1 MPALKQ
7 LVPDVALLLAMEP
20 EELGWPLLEVVK
32 TAVRQSGNGLF
43 HIPNYVGSH
52 SDMCE
57 YPTEQ
62 VAAVRIAVAEGL
74 DWLKRSGLLVPAEG
88 TNGTNGWLVLSRRGM
103 KTDSAESFRSFLRN
117 SAFPRTL
124 LHQRIV
130 EPVWLMLMRGEF
142 DTAVF
147 HAFREVEISVREAG
161 SYAPTDLGV
170 DLMRRAFNPQTG
182 PLTDL
187 QQPLGE
193 REALSALYAG
203 AMGSYKNPHSHRRVA
218 IDSEEAQEMVLL
230 ASHLLRIVDA
240 RTQRGSTSSQE
251 N

>member
-1 MPALKQ
+1 MPALKH
-7 LVPDVALLLAMEP
+7 LVSDVDLLLAMEP

-32 TAVRQSGNGLF
+32 TVVLQNGNGLF
-43 HIPNYVGSH
+43 HIHNYLAGH
-52 SDMCE
+52 SDISE
-57 YPTEQ
+57 YPGDKA
-62 VAAVRIAVAEGL
+62 AAVRVAVSEGL

-103 KTDSAESFRSFLRN
+103 KAHSAKSYSSFVRN
-117 SAFPRTL
+117 SAFPSTL

-147 HAFREVEISVREAG
+147 HSFREVEIAVREAG
-161 SYAPTDLGV
+161 NYAATDLGV

-182 PLTDL
+182 PLADL
-187 QQPLGE
+187 NQPLGE

-203 AMGSYKNPHSHRRVA
+203 AIGSYKNPHSHRRVP
-218 IDSEEAQEMVLL
+218 IDAEEAQEMVLL

-240 RTQRGSTSSQE
+240 RKHGGSA
-251 N
+251 